1 MNIITHFSAPPRFSP
16 VQRQEKLQDF
26 SHLKSTV
33 HEEVET
39 RETLVE
45 DPPTFKVAS
54 RENLR

>member
-1 MNIITHFSAPPRFSP
+1 MNIITHFSTPPRFSP
-16 VQRQEKLQDF
+16 VQRQEKLQEIR
-26 SHLKSTV
+26 HLKISV

>member
-1 MNIITHFSAPPRFSP
+1 MQCNTMTFS
-16 VQRQEKLQDF
+16 VQRQEKLQD
-26 SHLKSTV
+26 SCHVKSSV
-33 HEEVET
+33 HEVVET